1 MTAEGE
7 QSAGTPASPM
17 NKPSTTGSQGLLM
30 IGAALIV
37 AGWVLFGLLIGEYA
51 RSGLYVGLAALVLL
65 SVLGMGGIG
74 VGAGTQRTIG
84 LFMGLA
90 LLVDVLNDVRF
101 SGFPD
106 EVLDVLAY
114 LVFVAGA
121 ALMFWGA
128 RGIKAS

>member
-1 MTAEGE
+1 
-7 QSAGTPASPM
+7 
-17 NKPSTTGSQGLLM
+17 
-30 IGAALIV
+30 
-37 AGWVLFGLLIGEYA
+37 YA